1 MTHNASW
8 RSKAAPFRLG
18 HRDHFGQCL
27 EAEEVTLRLDGVS
40 PYRFLGNCPE
50 VEGFTLIELLV
61 VIAVI
66 AILASLLLPSLA
78 KAKQQA
84 ILTNCKSNERQ
95 QLLALTMYAHD
106 NKDFLPDDAGAYQP
120 WDLKDS
126 SGDYL
131 SQSGAPYKVWYDP
144 GTYQNFTD
152 ADFLS
157 FWTSTGYE
165 SENDGV
171 LRVVGYTQTLFGISG
186 YANAGDWEF
195 STNVN
200 QKITGE
206 PLTLNGRSVP
216 IVISS
221 RVLTAC
227 SAIATGESGVLKT
240 MESFL
245 WTDIPHDQA
254 TDPDYPGTKPFTSS
268 HMQSARIPSGGNM
281 GMLDAHVEWRPFNQF
296 IPRATA
302 GLTFYF

>member
-1 MTHNASW
+1 MTHNSSW
-8 RSKAAPFRLG
+8 RSKAA
-18 HRDHFGQCL
+18 CS
-27 EAEEVTLRLDGVS
+27 RLDR
-40 PYRFLGNCPE
+40 PDCP
-50 VEGFTLIELLV
+50 GKCPQADAFTLIELLV

-66 AILASLLLPSLA
+66 AILAALLLPALA

-106 NKDFLPDDAGAYQP
+106 NKDFLPDDIGANQP
-120 WDLKDS
+120 WDLRDFT
-126 SGDYL
+126 GDYL

-152 ADFLS
+152 TDFRS
-157 FWTSTGYE
+157 FWDSTGYE
-165 SENDGV
+165 TEGEPV
-171 LRVVGYTQTLFGISG
+171 LRVVGYTQTLFSIGG
-186 YANAGDWEF
+186 YANQGDWEF

-206 PLTLNGRSVP
+206 PITLNGHSVP
-216 IVISS
+216 LVISS

-227 SAIATGESGVLKT
+227 VAITTGESDVLKT
-240 MESFL
+240 MESYI
-245 WTDIPHDQA
+245 WTDLPHA
-254 TDPDYPGTKPFTSS
+254 TWDPDVPGTKPFTSS
-268 HMQSARIPSGGNM
+268 HMLNARIPFGSNL
-281 GMLDAHVEWRPFNQF
+281 GMLDAHVEWRPFQQF

>member
-1 MTHNASW
+1 M
-8 RSKAAPFRLG
+8 AAKSHPDR
-18 HRDHFGQCL
+18 FGK
-27 EAEEVTLRLDGVS
+27 R
-40 PYRFLGNCPE
+40 PE
-50 VEGFTLIELLV
+50 LEGFTLIELLV

-66 AILASLLLPSLA
+66 AILAALLLPALA

-106 NKDFLPDDAGAYQP
+106 NKDFLPDDAGANQP

-144 GTYQNFTD
+144 GTYQHFTD
-152 ADFLS
+152 ADFQS
-157 FWTSTGYE
+157 FWASKGYE
-165 SENDGV
+165 NENDGI
-171 LRVVGYTQTLFGISG
+171 LRVVGYTQTLFGIGG

-227 SAIATGESGVLKT
+227 TTIATGESDVLKT
-240 MESFL
+240 MEGFI
-245 WTDIPHDQA
+245 WTGIPPGV
-254 TDPDYPGTKPFTSS
+254 DPDVLTLKTFTSS
-268 HMQSARIPSGGNM
+268 HMLNARIPSGANV
-281 GMLDAHVEWRPFNQF
+281 GMLDAHVEWRPFQQF
-296 IPRATA
+296 IPRANS
-302 GLTFYF
+302 GLTYYY